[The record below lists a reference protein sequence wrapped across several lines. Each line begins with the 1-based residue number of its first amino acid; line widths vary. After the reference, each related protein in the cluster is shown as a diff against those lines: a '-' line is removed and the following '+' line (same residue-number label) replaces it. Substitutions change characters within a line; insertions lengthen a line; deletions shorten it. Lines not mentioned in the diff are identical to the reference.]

1 MKVLLDYLKPY
12 RLLVIMAPIFM
23 AMEAGIELF
32 LPKIMTKMI
41 EIGVGNQDITYVSK
55 MGAIM
60 ILISLIAILG
70 GVGCLACA
78 AKVSQHVGRD
88 LRKDLFT
95 KIQSFSFHN
104 IDKFQT
110 PSLIT
115 RLTNDITQIQLV
127 IMMSLRML
135 IRAPI
140 LCFGSIIM
148 AFTIDAQLAT
158 IFVIAFVL
166 LVIVTAV
173 VMKKAAPRFMRVQDK
188 LDAVNTVMR
197 ECLSGIRVVKAFMR
211 NEYEIEK
218 FSKANVEY
226 KEASI
231 GAFRLVL
238 MIMPVM
244 MLILNGSLVLILWI
258 GGYAV
263 DAGTLQIQSIIA
275 FNTYL
280 IQMLMAVMMLAMV
293 FLSMS
298 RAKVSFE
305 RVFEIFAEEVD
316 IKNPEKPVSAEKAD
330 GSIVF
335 ENVSFSYEKN
345 SENLILENIS
355 FAIKGGETI
364 GILGETGS
372 GKSSLVNLIPRLY
385 DVVGGAVY
393 VDGIDVK
400 EYTLEE
406 LRKKVS
412 VVLQE
417 TILFSG
423 SIRDNIKWG
432 NPEASDE
439 EMYEAAKASCAHEF
453 ILGFPE
459 GYDTVLGQ
467 RGVNV
472 SGGQKQRI
480 SIARALMQNPEI
492 IIFDD
497 STSAV
502 DAITEKNI
510 RDSLQTAHKETT
522 KIIIAQRIASV
533 KDANQIIVLKDG
545 KINSMGSHNLLMSTS
560 EEYQAIFDSQTK
572 KGAIFHE

>member
-1 MKVLLDYLKPY
+1 MKVILEYLKPY
-12 RLLVIMAPIFM
+12 RLFVVLAPMFM
-23 AMEAGIELF
+23 VLEAGIELL

-41 EIGVGNQDITYVSK
+41 EYGVGNGDIGYVAK
-55 MGAIM
+55 MGTTMVLLSLVGIM
-60 ILISLIAILG
+60 G
-70 GVGCLACA
+70 GVLCLACA
-78 AKVSQHVGRD
+78 AKVSQTVGRD

-95 KIQSFSFHN
+95 KIQSFSFRN
-104 IDKFQT
+104 IDTFQT

-115 RLTNDITQIQLV
+115 RLTNDITQIQMV
-127 IMMSLRML
+127 ILMSLRML

-148 AFTIDAQLAT
+148 AFTIDAKMAI
-158 IFVIAFVL
+158 IFVVAFAL
-166 LVIVTAV
+166 LMLVTAV
-173 VMKKAAPRFMRVQDK
+173 IMKQAAPRFMRVQNK

-197 ECLSGIRVVKAFMR
+197 ECLAGIRVVKAFMR

-218 FSKANVEY
+218 FSNANDEY

-238 MIMPVM
+238 MIMPLM
-244 MLILNGSLVLILWI
+244 MIILNGSLVVILWV

-263 DAGTLQIQSIIA
+263 DAGTLQVQSIIA

-305 RVFEIFAEEVD
+305 RVLEIFAEEVD
-316 IKNPEKPVSAEKAD
+316 IQNPKNPVTAEGSD

-335 ENVSFSYEKN
+335 ENVSFSYGEN
-345 SENLILENIS
+345 SENSILENIS
-355 FAIKGGETI
+355 FTIKGGETI

-372 GKSSLVNLIPRLY
+372 GKSTLVNLIPRLY
-385 DVVGGAVY
+385 DVTAGRIL

-400 EYTLEE
+400 NQTLEE

-423 SIRDNIKWG
+423 SIRSNIKWG
-432 NPEASDE
+432 NPDATDE
-439 EMYEAAKASCAHEF
+439 EMYEAAKAAKAHEF
-453 ILGFPE
+453 IMGFPE
-459 GYDTVLGQ
+459 GYDTHLGQ

-480 SIARALMQNPEI
+480 SIARALLQKPEI

-510 RDSLQTAHKETT
+510 RDSLQTAHKNTT

-533 KDANQIIVLKDG
+533 KDADQIIVLKDG
-545 KINSMGSHNLLMSTS
+545 KINAIGCHNVLMSTS

-572 KGAIFHE
+572 KGVIFHE

>member
-1 MKVLLDYLKPY
+1 MRALIKYLKPY
-12 RLLVIMAPIFM
+12 RLLVILAPIFM
-23 AMEAGIELF
+23 AVEAGVELF

-41 EIGVGNQDITYVSK
+41 EIGVGNQDIGYVVT
-55 MGAIM
+55 MGATM
-60 ILISLIAILG
+60 VLISLIGIAG
-70 GVGCLACA
+70 GISCLACA
-78 AKVSQHVGRD
+78 AKVSQTVGRD
-88 LRKDLFT
+88 LRRDLFT
-95 KIQSFSFHN
+95 KIQSFSFYN

-115 RLTNDITQIQLV
+115 RLTNDITQIQMV
-127 IMMSLRML
+127 ILMSLRML

-148 AFTIDAQLAT
+148 AFTIDVQMAT
-158 IFVIAFVL
+158 IFVVAFAL
-166 LVIVTAV
+166 LVVVTV
-173 VMKKAAPRFMRVQDK
+173 LIMRQAAPRFMQVQKK

-197 ECLSGIRVVKAFMR
+197 ECLAGIRVVKAFMR

-218 FSKANVEY
+218 FSEANVEY
-226 KEASI
+226 KEASL

-238 MIMPVM
+238 AIMPMM
-244 MLILNGSLVLILWI
+244 MLILNGSLVFILWA

-263 DAGTLQIQSIIA
+263 NAGTLQIQSIIA

-280 IQMLMAVMMLAMV
+280 IQMLMSVMMLAMV
-293 FLSMS
+293 FLFIS
-298 RAKVSFE
+298 RAKVSFD
-305 RVFEIFAEEVD
+305 RVFEIFAEELD
-316 IKNPEKPVSAEKAD
+316 IKNPENPEIPQKPD
-330 GSIVF
+330 GKIEF
-335 ENVSFSYEKN
+335 RDVSFSYTKG
-345 SENLILENIS
+345 SEVLILDHIS
-355 FAIKGGETI
+355 FVIKGGETI

-385 DVVGGAVY
+385 DVTGGAIY
-393 VDGIDVK
+393 VDDVDVK
-400 EYTLEE
+400 DYTLEA

-432 NPEASDE
+432 KPEATDE
-439 EMYEAAKASCAHEF
+439 EMFEAAKATKAHDF
-453 ILGFPE
+453 IMGFSE
-459 GYDTVLGQ
+459 GYDTELGQ

-480 SIARALMQNPEI
+480 SIARALIQNPEI

-510 RDSLQTAHKETT
+510 RESLQTAHKDAT

-533 KDANQIIVLKDG
+533 KDADQIIVLKDG
-545 KINSMGSHNLLMSTS
+545 KINSIGSHNLLMSTS

-572 KGAIFHE
+572 KGVIFHE